1 MHHPVLCINIINRY
15 NVISNVNGIFATTLI
30 SYSGD
35 LFLMQWKAVPCP
47 YSSSLSLHK
56 SEIGKAIGYR
66 RQP

>member
-1 MHHPVLCINIINRY
+1 MHKYNKSN
-15 NVISNVNGIFATTLI
+15 NVILDNPLAATLI

-35 LFLMQWKAVPCP
+35 LFLMQWRAVLCP
-47 YSSSLSLHK
+47 YLSSLSLHK

>member
-1 MHHPVLCINIINRY
+1 MID
-15 NVISNVNGIFATTLI
+15 NVILDVNGRLATTLI

-35 LFLMQWKAVPCP
+35 LFLMQWRAVLCP

-56 SEIGKAIGYR
+56 SEIGKAIGYQ

>member
-1 MHHPVLCINIINRY
+1 MHKYNKSN
-15 NVISNVNGIFATTLI
+15 NVILDNPLAATLI

-35 LFLMQWKAVPCP
+35 LFLMQWRAVPCP
-47 YSSSLSLHK
+47 YLSSLSLHK